1 LRAEVDYAR
10 SAVSE
15 WLILVLLVPAIV
27 VPVVLL
33 VGFAGC
39 SFRHGESSLAPIIDS
54 AIGDG
59 LDPITLTGAI
69 ALTWHLDPSDD
80 ATAAHTFEIER
91 TRPDGTIDPTIP
103 VADSPREDTGL
114 ATSNV
119 DPGTGTVEVYKYRV
133 LRVRTSDGDRTGW
146 STPASSPTFV
156 VVFGGQNF
164 LAADLHAPVGAG
176 DCLIQRIEANQF
188 RFDGSQLFG
197 SARVQIVLHGASS
210 GSLSIDRAYISQP
223 AGALPYG
230 PASDLTKIYD
240 IGDPSTPMPFVL
252 GVDEVKSLPIVNYV
266 LNQNQPLLIAFD
278 LTPAAPAQARF
289 LDLPPPPPGQ
299 QPGVTSYLSPGAV
312 AEAAST
318 TRSPN
323 YLSGPNRLVC
333 IEVIG
338 VGF

>member
-1 LRAEVDYAR
+1 LRVEVDYAR
-10 SAVSE
+10 SAMSE
-15 WLILVLLVPAIV
+15 WLILVLLIPAIV

-39 SFRHGESSLAPIIDS
+39 SFREGSLSSAPIIDS

-69 ALTWHLDPSDD
+69 ALTWHLAPSDD

-91 TRPDGTIDPTIP
+91 TPPNSPPDPLISVP
-103 VADSPREDTGL
+103 DSPFEDTDL

-119 DPGTGTVEVYKYRV
+119 DPGTGIVEAYQYRV
-133 LRVRTSDGDRTGW
+133 RRVRTSDGSQTGF

-156 VVFGGQNF
+156 VAFGGQNF
-164 LAADLHAPVGAG
+164 LAAGVSASVGG
-176 DCLIQRIEANQF
+176 GFCLIQRIES
-188 RFDGSQLFG
+188 SQLIYG
-197 SARVQIVLHGASS
+197 GLNVQIVLHGASA
-210 GSLSIDRAYISQP
+210 GSLSIDRVYISQP

-278 LTPAAPAQARF
+278 LSPAMSGQVRL

-299 QPGVTSYLSPGAV
+299 QPGVTQYASPVAA
-312 AEAAST
+312 AEAASP
-318 TRSPN
+318 TRSAN
-323 YLSGPNRLVC
+323 YAEFPNRLIC
-333 IEVIG
+333 IEVIT
-338 VGF
+338 VGG